1 MPFHPDHVSTAS
13 HQTARLTRGSHRSP
27 DDGVCVMEL
36 ASMLAGEDFGDHPDS
51 VCPVIGGFL
60 RTYNDSVDDDRRQ
73 DLYRYAAEVVGTRSS
88 RQVRLARARLCRRLT
103 AAGRRSWPL
112 LSGRFSSE
120 RAATRAALTAA
131 DPTAGPGHAAA
142 LAFVDE
148 LIAVGA
154 EERRDE
160 PSLPTKGIGS
170 GAEAARL

>member
-1 MPFHPDHVSTAS
+1 MTFHPDHVSTAS

-36 ASMLAGEDFGDHPDS
+36 ASMLAGEDFSDHPHS

-73 DLYRYAAEVVGTRSS
+73 DLYRYAAKVVGTRSS
-88 RQVRLARARLCRRLT
+88 RQIRHARARLCRRLA

-112 LSGRFSSE
+112 LSGRLSTE

-131 DPTAGPGHAAA
+131 DPTAGPGHDAA
-142 LAFVDE
+142 LTFVDE
-148 LIAVGA
+148 LIAVGGPGA
-154 EERRDE
+154 AGQEQIDRMPPEKE
-160 PSLPTKGIGS
+160 PVGL
-170 GAEAARL
+170 